1 MVEEYLQPGS
11 TTVYH
16 GFHRYELAET
26 VHALWQRYAARALAE
41 PGAAQTL
48 RNPGA
53 PAPTAD
59 ARLAERVA
67 ALELTGAKLVVSRC
81 RDARWA
87 GAEGVVM
94 RDAPAAL
101 HLLTTAGR
109 LAIVGKRG
117 SEFWLALGGGA
128 VAALDGG
135 VLVRA
140 R

>member
-1 MVEEYLQPGS
+1 MFPRFE
-11 TTVYH
+11 H
-16 GFHRYELAET
+16 AEA

-48 RNPGA
+48 RSPGSLA
-53 PAPTAD
+53 SAAD

-67 ALELTGAKLVVSRC
+67 ALELTGAKVGVARC

-87 GAEGVVM
+87 GAEGVVVC
-94 RDAPAAL
+94 DAPAAL
-101 HLLTTAGR
+101 HLLTPAGR

-117 SEFWLALGGGA
+117 CEFWLALGGGT
-128 VAALDGG
+128 VAALEGG
-135 VLVRA
+135 ALVRA

>member
-1 MVEEYLQPGS
+1 MLPGS
-11 TTVYH
+11 TTIRHAVP
-16 GFHRYELAET
+16 RYELAEA

-48 RNPGA
+48 RTPGS

-67 ALELTGAKLVVSRC
+67 ALELTGAKPSVERC

-87 GAEGVVM
+87 GAEGVVV

-101 HLLTTAGR
+101 HLLTAAGR

-117 SEFWLALGGGA
+117 SEFWLALGGGT

-135 VLVRA
+135 ALVRA